1 MTRSE
6 YYSINSNFQNAL
18 LVLLEAC
25 PNKTDYRFGS
35 LIRGLANAARL
46 GNRYDEAVKY
56 DRMDLDLARQNPDV
70 FDDWL
75 FASLSSLGNDLFKQG
90 GKENL
95 AEAETSLREALTLAL
110 KVLPE
115 ALEKSA
121 TRAQIAG
128 MYSQLAQ
135 VLVALQEWEKAY
147 TEIVNLLAF
156 NDKTQAD
163 YDEPIQLNEGYN
175 TLLQIAQKYLDQDKY
190 DDSVRITKV
199 ATTVLMRMIDQAPSF
214 APQSLS
220 FIIKTMTGHQPV
232 FVLDD
237 PPSGPDEPQV

>member
-1 MTRSE
+1 M
-6 YYSINSNFQNAL
+6 
-18 LVLLEAC
+18 EAF

-35 LIRGLANAARL
+35 LIRGLADAARL

-56 DRMDLDLARQNPDV
+56 DRMDLDLARKNPDV

-75 FASLSSLGNDLFKQG
+75 FVSLSSLANDLFKQG

-95 AEAETSLREALTLAL
+95 AEAETSLREGLSLAL

-115 ALEKSA
+115 AQERST
-121 TRAQIAG
+121 TRAEIGG

-135 VLVALQEWEKAY
+135 VLVALEAWDKAY
-147 TEIVNLLAF
+147 AEIVNLLAF

-163 YDEPIQLNEGYN
+163 YNEPLQLNDGYN

-190 DDSVRITKV
+190 DDSVLIAKV
-199 ATTVLMRMIDQAPSF
+199 AATVLVRMIDQAPSF
-214 APQSLS
+214 APKSLDY
-220 FIIKTMTGHQPV
+220 IIKTMTGHQPV
-232 FVLDD
+232 FVFAD
-237 PPSGPDEPQV
+237 PPSGPPE